1 MLRVVPRQIAVKL
14 PDELLEAVDD
24 LVAAG
29 RFSSRS
35 SAVRAGLSIVVS
47 QAERDAI
54 DRAFAEG
61 FRRHPDTPD
70 ELADARRPAVDA
82 IEDEPWE
89 RWW

>member
-47 QAERDAI
+47 QAERDVT

-70 ELADARRPAVDA
+70 ELADARRLAVDA